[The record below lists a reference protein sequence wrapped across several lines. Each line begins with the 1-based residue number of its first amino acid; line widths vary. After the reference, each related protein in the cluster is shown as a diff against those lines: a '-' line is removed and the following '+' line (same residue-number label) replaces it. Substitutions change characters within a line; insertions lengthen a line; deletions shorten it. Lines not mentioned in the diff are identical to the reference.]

1 MAVQRSSET
10 IGAIAA
16 ALAKAQT
23 ELTNPEKSLVGIIGA
38 SSPREPGRSFRYAPL
53 SSGLDIA
60 RKSLGRHSIA
70 IVQTTAIDKE
80 AGLVQLNTAL
90 VHSSGEWVSSQWPV
104 CRVGDT
110 ASPQRMGAALTYAR
124 RYALFTLVGIAGED
138 DLDAPDLV
146 PASKQEGQHPTD
158 GHSRVELREDVA
170 ADSFKRRRE
179 GKRLHSNPK
188 TLLDV
193 DASAVL
199 RDKLSAELGAIATMD
214 ESLAW
219 AQRSLSA
226 KNMLTSAG
234 AEAIEQAFRTKMH
247 AFERTEVHKPI
258 VPAPSGDGPNKLDD
272 GPRPNAPGSDA
283 AVTPSRT
290 IIGGPNAARME
301 NGQNATTLLKPL
313 RKRDKAHRDFVCT
326 QPCLVCGRKA
336 SDAHHV
342 RFGQPRALGLKVSD
356 EFTVPLCR
364 VHHRDLHRRS
374 DEKKWWE
381 AVKIEPL
388 EIAQRLWLAT
398 RGKSE

>member
-1 MAVQRSSET
+1 
-10 IGAIAA
+10 
-16 ALAKAQT
+16 
-23 ELTNPEKSLVGIIGA
+23 
-38 SSPREPGRSFRYAPL
+38 
-53 SSGLDIA
+53 
-60 RKSLGRHSIA
+60 
-70 IVQTTAIDKE
+70 
-80 AGLVQLNTAL
+80 
-90 VHSSGEWVSSQWPV
+90 
-104 CRVGDT
+104 
-110 ASPQRMGAALTYAR
+110 
-124 RYALFTLVGIAGED
+124 
-138 DLDAPDLV
+138 
-146 PASKQEGQHPTD
+146 
-158 GHSRVELREDVA
+158 
-170 ADSFKRRRE
+170 
-179 GKRLHSNPK
+179 
-188 TLLDV
+188 
-193 DASAVL
+193 
-199 RDKLSAELGAIATMD
+199 MD

-226 KNMLTSAG
+226 KNMLTSTG

-272 GPRPNAPGSDA
+272 GPRPNDSGSDA

-290 IIGGPNAARME
+290 INGGPNAARME
-301 NGQNATTLLKPL
+301 NGQNATKLLKPL

-326 QPCLVCGRKA
+326 QPCLVCGRKP

-374 DEKKWWE
+374 NEKKWWE

>member
-1 MAVQRSSET
+1 MST
-10 IGAIAA
+10 
-16 ALAKAQT
+16 
-23 ELTNPEKSLVGIIGA
+23 
-38 SSPREPGRSFRYAPL
+38 PL
-53 SSGLDIA
+53 LSCVTSCRRNWGP
-60 RKSLGRHSIA
+60 
-70 IVQTTAIDKE
+70 
-80 AGLVQLNTAL
+80 
-90 VHSSGEWVSSQWPV
+90 SQQW
-104 CRVGDT
+104 T
-110 ASPQRMGAALTYAR
+110 
-124 RYALFTLVGIAGED
+124 
-138 DLDAPDLV
+138 
-146 PASKQEGQHPTD
+146 K
-158 GHSRVELREDVA
+158 
-170 ADSFKRRRE
+170 
-179 GKRLHSNPK
+179 
-188 TLLDV
+188 
-193 DASAVL
+193 
-199 RDKLSAELGAIATMD
+199 
-214 ESLAW
+214 SLAW

-226 KNMLTSAG
+226 KNMLTSAD

-272 GPRPNAPGSDA
+272 GPQPNAPGSDA

-301 NGQNATTLLKPL
+301 NGQNATILLKPL

-326 QPCLVCGRKA
+326 QPCLVCGRKP

-374 DEKKWWE
+374 NEKKWWE
-381 AVKIEPL
+381 VVKIEPL